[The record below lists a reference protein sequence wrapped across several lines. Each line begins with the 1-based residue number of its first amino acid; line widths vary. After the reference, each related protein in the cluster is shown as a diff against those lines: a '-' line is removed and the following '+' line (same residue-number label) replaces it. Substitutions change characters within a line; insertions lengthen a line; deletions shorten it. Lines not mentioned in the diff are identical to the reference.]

1 MRKTAHGIML
11 VLAFS
16 IAGVAVHSIRRALRP
31 NAFRLPQA
39 ASPRLGVPRRRAVGE
54 GVVQ

>member
-1 MRKTAHGIML
+1 MRKTASGIML

-16 IAGVAVHSIRRALRP
+16 IADVAVHSIRRALRP
-31 NAFRLPQA
+31 NAFRLRQA
-39 ASPRLGVPRRRAVGE
+39 ASPRLGVPRCRAVGE